1 MKKSLLVLCV
11 TIVLSAGLVTAEDK
25 ETSSKPLNAR
35 LAQRVFQLTD
45 LVLENH
51 IDPPTRQQMILRGL
65 KSTFRAAGAKT
76 PKGLSQSLSAIS
88 KEPELATLLKKWN
101 SQFKGKEEKLASAFT
116 QGLMASISGRP
127 YLISSEQMRV
137 NSTIAANQY
146 VGTGIVLRMDKKY
159 GPTMPKVFF
168 NGPAWKAG
176 AKDGDVIVNIDDDD
190 ARKMPLQTVLRRLR
204 GAKGSL
210 VTVVVR
216 QPNSD
221 KTRTLKITRNVAFI
235 PTVEG
240 FKQLSAGKWQF
251 TTDGKKKIAYIRVNR
266 IGSSTSF
273 EIKRIAAKLQR
284 EKLSGVILDLRFG
297 GGSLHDTILLATS
310 LLHSGTIGHIQY
322 TEKRTTHKA
331 KPGALFHGV
340 PMVVLVQRNSN
351 ASHVHPL

>member
-1 MKKSLLVLCV
+1 
-11 TIVLSAGLVTAEDK
+11 
-25 ETSSKPLNAR
+25 
-35 LAQRVFQLTD
+35 
-45 LVLENH
+45 
-51 IDPPTRQQMILRGL
+51 MILRGL

-251 TTDGKKKIAYIRVNR
+251 TTDGKQVPFA
-266 IGSSTSF
+266 F
-273 EIKRIAAKLQR
+273 ELKYDASQIKANHRYNVRASIHVDSK
-284 EKLSGVILDLRFG
+284 LRFAT
-297 GGSLHDTILLATS
+297 DTIAPVITDAENTES
-310 LLHSGTIGHIQY
+310 LNL
-322 TEKRTTHKA
+322 R
-331 KPGALFHGV
+331 LVGV
-340 PMVVLVQRNSN
+340 R
-351 ASHVHPL
+351 